1 MTSRTWLPLASLA
14 LLTAGLA
21 SRPTPAPKPE
31 AKIEF
36 NRDIR
41 PILGKCSSCHG
52 PSTGD
57 GFAGLRLDTF
67 ERATKTL
74 PNGERA
80 IVPGHPEQSEL
91 VRRIRL
97 DGPGQMPPPDSH
109 KTLSDDEKQALEDWI
124 KQGAEFKE
132 HWGWVKPVKA
142 PLPLVKDTKW
152 PRNEIDRFVLAR
164 LEGAGL
170 HPSPE
175 ADKATLL
182 RRVALDLTGLPPT
195 PEELAA
201 FLRDKSPNAYEKQVD
216 RLLASP
222 RYGERMAMDWM
233 DYARYADSNGYQ
245 ADYER
250 YQYRWRDWVIA
261 AFNKNM
267 PYDEFTIEQLAG
279 DLLPNAT
286 FDQKLATGFNRNHR
300 INTEGG
306 VIAEEWRVENVI
318 DRVET
323 TSETW
328 LGLTAGCA
336 RCHDHKYDPISQK
349 EFYSLFAYFNNVP
362 ESGTGEERPVNHPPL
377 MRAPYP
383 EQRTELARLMA
394 LVQKQQAVVDQ
405 RIAGSVEQAASW
417 KGAAHPPAPVRESLV
432 ARYVLGAHS
441 KVAAGQAPEPKSE
454 GPVADDLG
462 RSTGAVVTK
471 PDAYLD
477 LGQVGEFDSKDAF
490 SYGAWIYPED
500 GNGAAIARMDSPN
513 DFRGWDLF
521 FAAGQPMVHL
531 IDKWP
536 DDALKVTSKTKIPLK
551 QWSHV
556 FVTVDGS
563 RKPDGVKIYIDGKPV
578 EKEVERDAL
587 KGTIRTTVPLT
598 VGRRTGA
605 NMFSGRVDDLAIYSR
620 ALKPEEVARLADVR
634 PAARLLAIPAK
645 DRTPEQQKLVARAW
659 LEETDPAFRKQVA
672 ELATSEERRKK
683 VDSEITTVMVME
695 EMPTPRDC
703 FVLIRGQYDQHGDKV
718 TASVPAFLPPLPKGA
733 PDNRLG
739 LAEWIVSKDNP
750 LTARVAVNRMWARCF
765 GTGIVETSE
774 DFGTRASFPT
784 HPELLDTLAV
794 DFMESGWDLK
804 AMWKKIVTSAA
815 YRQSSAV
822 TPELLEA
829 DPKNLL
835 VSRGP
840 RHRLPGEVLRDQAL
854 FVSGLLVEKLG
865 GPSVRPYQPK
875 GIWDET
881 NVYGNLRNYMP
892 DKGDGLYRR
901 SLYTI
906 WKRTAAPP
914 NMLLFD
920 VPSRETCRVR
930 RAITDTP
937 LQALA
942 MMNDPTYVEASRVLA
957 QRVMKLGSTPRERL
971 AKAFELAL
979 CRPPTDKELSILE
992 SGFAKR
998 LAKYRADPAAAK
1010 ELLAEGDAPIDPS
1023 VEPAVLAAYTI
1034 ATSTILNLDETV
1046 TKE

>member
-1 MTSRTWLPLASLA
+1 MTSRVLLPLAGLA

-21 SRPTPAPKPE
+21 SRPTPAPKPD

-41 PILGKCSSCHG
+41 PILGKCSQCHG

-67 ERATKTL
+67 ERATKAL
-74 PNGERA
+74 PNGDRA

-91 VRRIRL
+91 VRRIHL
-97 DGPGQMPPPDSH
+97 DGPGQMPPPESH
-109 KTLSDDEKQALEDWI
+109 KTLSDDEKRLLEAWI
-124 KQGAEFKE
+124 RQGAEFKE
-132 HWGWVKPVKA
+132 HWGFVKPVKP
-142 PLPLVKDTKW
+142 PLPLVQDTKW
-152 PRNEIDRFVLAR
+152 PRSPIDRFVLAR
-164 LEGAGL
+164 LEAEGL
-170 HPSPE
+170 RPSPE
-175 ADKATLL
+175 ADRATLL
-182 RRVALDLTGLPPT
+182 RRVSLDLTGLPPT
-195 PEELAA
+195 PAELDA
-201 FLRDKSPNAYEKQVD
+201 FLKDRSPNAYERQVD

-250 YQYRWRDWVIA
+250 YQYRWRDWVID
-261 AFNKNM
+261 AFNQNM
-267 PYDEFTIEQLAG
+267 PYDEFTVEQLAG

-286 FDQKLATGFNRNHR
+286 FEQKLATGFNRNHR

-306 VIAEEWRVENVI
+306 VIAEEWRVEAVI

-323 TSETW
+323 TSQTW
-328 LGLTAGCA
+328 LGLTTGCA

-349 EFYSLFAYFNNVP
+349 AFYGLFAYFNNVP
-362 ESGTGEERPVNHPPL
+362 ETGTGEERPVNHPPL

-383 EQRTELARLMA
+383 EQRAELERLA
-394 LVQKQQAVVDQ
+394 KLGDKQQAAVDQ

-417 KGAAHPPAPVRESLV
+417 KGVPNPPAVVREGLV
-432 ARYVLGAHS
+432 ARYTLSSHPT
-441 KVAAGQAPEPKSE
+441 AAEGNVPTPKAE

-471 PDAYLD
+471 ADAFLD
-477 LGQVGEFDSKDAF
+477 LGNAGDFGSEDAF
-490 SYGAWIYPED
+490 SFGAWIYPED
-500 GNGAAIARMDSPN
+500 GNGAAIARMDSPK

-521 FAAGQPMVHL
+521 FDGGRPMVHL

-536 DDALKVTSKTKIPLK
+536 ENALKVISKTAIPLK
-551 QWSHV
+551 KWSHV

-563 RKPDGVKIYIDGKPV
+563 RKPDGVKLYIDGKGV
-578 EKEVERDAL
+578 EKDVERDGL
-587 KGTIRTTVPLT
+587 KGSIRTSVPLT

-605 NMFSGRVDDLAIYSR
+605 NMFSGKIDDLAIYGR
-620 ALKPEEVARLADVR
+620 ALKPEEVARVADVHPATR
-634 PAARLLAIPAK
+634 LLSLPAAS
-645 DRTPEQQKLVARAW
+645 RTPEQQRLVARMW

-672 ELATSEERRKK
+672 ELASTQELRKK
-683 VDSEITTVMVME
+683 LDSEITSVMIME
-695 EMPTPRDC
+695 EMPTPREC
-703 FVLIRGQYDQHGDKV
+703 FVLIRGQYDQHGEKV
-718 TASVPAFLPPLPKGA
+718 DAGIPSFLPPLPAGQ
-733 PDNRLG
+733 PNNRLG
-739 LAEWIVSKDNP
+739 FARWIVSPENP
-750 LTARVAVNRMWARCF
+750 LTARVTANRLWERCF
-765 GTGIVETSE
+765 GRGIVETSE
-774 DFGTRASFPT
+774 DFGTRASFPS
-784 HPELLDTLAV
+784 HPELLDFLAV
-794 DFMESGWDLK
+794 ELIESGWDLK
-804 AMWKKIVTSAA
+804 AMWKRLVTSAT

-822 TPELLEA
+822 NPKLLEA
-829 DPKNLL
+829 DPANVLL
-835 VSRGP
+835 SRGP

-854 FVSGLLVEKLG
+854 YVSGLLVEKRG
-865 GPSVRPYQPK
+865 GPSARPYMPQ

-881 NVYGNLRNYMP
+881 NVYGNLRNYMA

-930 RAITDTP
+930 RAITNTP

-942 MMNDPTYVEASRVLA
+942 MMNDPTYVEAARVLA
-957 QRVMKLGSTPRERL
+957 QRVLKLGRTPRERL
-971 AKAFELAL
+971 ARAFAIAV
-979 CRPPTDKELSILE
+979 CRPPSEQELTILAD
-992 SGFAKR
+992 GFAKR
-998 LAKYRADPAAAK
+998 LSKYRADPEAARA
-1010 ELLAEGDAPIDPS
+1010 LLAEGTAPIDTS